1 MKVGERVS
9 LCRAVR
15 VHQAVSRLAWL
26 SRGPLGWGGEV
37 NSTACEQRGEMGVDG
52 SMRSHEAQ
60 VRNYAGFP
68 KTHWGTLSRVPEREG
83 SILPRTC
90 HPRPAEHRFCSL
102 CRQHGPHFL
111 PSVSSITVGLAM
123 VCVGPPRTAGPFAAA
138 PTRRGQGH
146 LVKACSRG
154 CRNPQTTRLMETFP
168 QFSSVQRRRLLR
180 RFLLQSK
187 RFFLAGGYTQL
198 FCCRASASR
207 RGSPQL
213 IGCSS
218 EPEKSGP
225 PEFRAITSHLC
236 VLFLCSI

>member
-15 VHQAVSRLAWL
+15 AHRAVSRLAWL

-37 NSTACEQRGEMGVDG
+37 NSTACEQRGETGVDG

-83 SILPRTC
+83 GILPRTC

-111 PSVSSITVGLAM
+111 PSPWTLPWCASGPRGQRDPLQLPPPVVVKDAWLKPAHGAAETLRPPGLWKHSHSFPLCSGDACSEGPCCKVSVSSSRAATPNCSA
-123 VCVGPPRTAGPFAAA
+123 AG
-138 PTRRGQGH
+138 
-146 LVKACSRG
+146 
-154 CRNPQTTRLMETFP
+154 
-168 QFSSVQRRRLLR
+168 LLR
-180 RFLLQSK
+180 H
-187 RFFLAGGYTQL
+187 AGDL
-198 FCCRASASR
+198 PS
-207 RGSPQL
+207 
-213 IGCSS
+213 
-218 EPEKSGP
+218 
-225 PEFRAITSHLC
+225 
-236 VLFLCSI
+236 